1 LTVLLWRWGQHSLV
15 LWRTYPAL
23 LEAAGHQGGRASTA
37 QSARRPR
44 QQPAAGQPPQDQTPQ
59 DQTQQD
65 QAPQD
70 PSPQAQPATAANL
83 VAHGPRRRVWIVIRH
98 ECRPA
103 SFYAGMRMVLFL
115 ALELAE
121 RGFDVT
127 FLALQPQPLQAS
139 DAELL
144 AFVTADLGRR
154 PPGQWSSRRVEDL
167 DPDTLAGPDD
177 LAVATCWESF
187 VVARRIAAP
196 SRAGVPVYL
205 IQDDERIFY
214 PHSSLWLEV
223 LRSYHSPA
231 HRIFSGAVLAE
242 HFRRE
247 RLTPERPDLL
257 HVAYTCYV
265 DPLFVAAGQ
274 ARQARRAEAG
284 GREAAGGA
292 VRGPVRLCLY
302 GRPEVPR
309 NGYETIRDA
318 LSRLDPARLARPLE
332 IVALG
337 APVPLVK
344 LGNGLSLHGLG
355 KLSLAEYAAVLARMD
370 LGLSLMFSPHPSYP
384 PLEMAAAGVR
394 VLTNRWPGKDPSLY
408 SAAIRGVD
416 LIEEDLAAVI
426 HAEVER
432 LAVAGE
438 PPLEPFNAALVTH
451 DRQAVMAEPVERLL
465 ALLPAPAGVARP

>member
-1 LTVLLWRWGQHSLV
+1 LAVKD
-15 LWRTYPAL
+15 
-23 LEAAGHQGGRASTA
+23 
-37 QSARRPR
+37 
-44 QQPAAGQPPQDQTPQ
+44 PQ
-59 DQTQQD
+59 
-65 QAPQD
+65 
-70 PSPQAQPATAANL
+70 
-83 VAHGPRRRVWIVIRH
+83 RRVWIVIRH

-139 DAELL
+139 DADLL
-144 AFVTADLGRR
+144 AFVTTDLGRR

-167 DPDTLAGPDD
+167 DADSLAGRED

-196 SRAGVPVYL
+196 TRAGVPVYL

-242 HFRRE
+242 HFRRA
-247 RLTPERPDLL
+247 RLTPEQPDLL
-257 HVAYTCYV
+257 HTAYTCYV
-265 DPLFVAAGQ
+265 DPLFVAAGRARQ
-274 ARQARRAEAG
+274 ARQAQAG
-284 GREAAGGA
+284 ARAAGGGSG
-292 VRGPVRLCLY
+292 RGPVRLCLY

-394 VLTNRWPGKDPSLY
+394 VLTNTWPGKDPSLY

-426 HAEVER
+426 QAEVAWLSSGTER
-432 LAVAGE
+432 
-438 PPLEPFNAALVTH
+438 PLEPFNPALVTH
-451 DRQAVMAEPVERLL
+451 DRQAVMKEPVERLL
-465 ALLPAPAGVARP
+465 GLLPAAGERRP